1 MEENPVFH
9 FEVEKLPDDQA
20 GNKVTTVK
28 CHGRVKAEN
37 VGALKGTV
45 KSLIAQGG
53 RIVIDLS
60 DVHFV
65 DSSGLG
71 AFVALKVTAV
81 KQGMCI
87 LEFVNMTSPHS
98 GTDAADTARP
108 VFVVVR
114 IQFLVSCPTLLFT
127 MSGPAGTPS
136 PVPLRLMKAP
146 SRATLSP
153 KGERGIVKA

>member
-87 LEFVNMTSPHS
+87 LEFVNMTS
-98 GTDAADTARP
+98 
-108 VFVVVR
+108 R
-114 IQFLVSCPTLLFT
+114 ILELMRLTRLDQFLSS
-127 MSGPAGTPS
+127 SGS
-136 PVPLRLMKAP
+136 
-146 SRATLSP
+146 SS
-153 KGERGIVKA
+153 